1 MDSTTVVPEAD
12 AVAGALAPLPATPE
26 AAAREQ
32 QAASQAADRQ
42 VSLPPWQGPVTQRP
56 AFVSETEWQVLRGVA
71 RQRVDYERELLR
83 MVNNLRFHKLLERW
97 RAQAAAGDTPGRRA
111 LAGQLLD
118 ELPLR
123 VRREEYSVA
132 EAEKLQREL
141 LAALEP
147 DPVRRAARAAAE
159 AARLRQRLLQEHG
172 VPVP

>member
-1 MDSTTVVPEAD
+1 MDSTTVATAAD
-12 AVAGALAPLPATPE
+12 AADAPAPLPATPE

-32 QAASQAADRQ
+32 QATSQAVDRQ
-42 VSLPPWQGPVTQRP
+42 VGLPPWQGPVTRRP
-56 AFVSETEWQVLRGVA
+56 AFVSETEWQVLREVA

-83 MVNNLRFHKLLERW
+83 IVNNLRFHKLLERW

-132 EAEKLQREL
+132 EAEKLQHEL

-147 DPVRRAARAAAE
+147 DPARRAARAAVE
-159 AARLRQRLLQEHG
+159 AARLRQRLLQEQG